1 MKDEM
6 GDVAMTKTVMAEM
19 FSFSPGWQQRGR
31 RETDGALFCSQPEIA
46 KTAGLVLAL
55 GWRLFHIQRLVD
67 RTSAAA
73 SRLLRSGQKF
83 CRVRETTQNPLNGE
97 TWRSEED

>member
-1 MKDEM
+1 MRC
-6 GDVAMTKTVMAEM
+6 GDDKQVMAEM
-19 FSFSPGWQQRGR
+19 FSFSSGWQQRGK

-46 KTAGLVLAL
+46 KTAGLAL
-55 GWRLFHIQRLVD
+55 GWRLFQVQRLVD